1 MNPATVKQILGEKS
15 IIAMYRDCLKVVPL
29 MNPNVSLKRILNH
42 ISLKQPKAQANIKNT
57 FRLTFEKQRHKS
69 EEELTEFKE
78 GIVRLLS
85 NFTIYEIKK

>member
-1 MNPATVKQILGEKS
+1 M
-15 IIAMYRDCLKVVPL
+15 CL
-29 MNPNVSLKRILNH
+29 N
-42 ISLKQPKAQANIKNT
+42 QPKAQANIKHT